1 MKKES
6 LSIKEIQKKLEH
18 YCAYQE
24 RSHKEV
30 IKKLKEI
37 NIIPIAID
45 QIVSDLIQKNYL
57 NENRFAKIFTKGKF
71 RIKNWGKKR
80 IIFELKRHQVSDYNI
95 KNALQEI
102 SETDYIET
110 LNKLSK
116 KVWKSSKGNI
126 LSKRKI
132 KFISA
137 LQYRGWE
144 TDLIYDQLNKME

>member
-1 MKKES
+1 MKKQS
-6 LSIKEIQKKLEH
+6 LSIKEVQKKLEH

-24 RSHKEV
+24 RSHRQV
-30 IKKLKEI
+30 IDKLKEI
-37 NIIPIAID
+37 NIIAID
-45 QIVSDLIQKNYL
+45 QIVSDLIQNNYL
-57 NENRFAKIFTKGKF
+57 NENRFAKSFTRGKF
-71 RIKNWGKKR
+71 RIKSWGKKR

>member
-1 MKKES
+1 VKKQS
-6 LSIKEIQKKLEH
+6 LSIKEVQKKLEH

-24 RSHKEV
+24 RSHRQV
-30 IKKLKEI
+30 IDKLKEI
-37 NIIPIAID
+37 NIIAID
-45 QIVSDLIQKNYL
+45 QIVSDLIQNNYL
-57 NENRFAKIFTKGKF
+57 NENRFAKSFTRGKF
-71 RIKNWGKKR
+71 RIKSWGKKR

-110 LNKLSK
+110 LEILSK
-116 KVWKSSKGNI
+116 KIWKSSKGNI
-126 LSKRKI
+126 LSKRKT